1 MNSEKT
7 RGDTLL
13 EILITVVI
21 TSVALLGIAK
31 LQISSLQSS
40 SQAGLRS
47 LATDLAASLAARM
60 RANTVSDNNYISA
73 VAANCT
79 VPINVCAMLPDGI
92 RGDVDDCSG
101 TQVAIY
107 DLWET
112 RCSNGV
118 KTILPQGTLA
128 VSCTDS
134 NLADADL
141 CSHNSQFNIAIAWT
155 TPQGTEDVVM
165 SFNLGSAL

>member
-1 MNSEKT
+1 MNSRKIK
-7 RGDTLL
+7 GDTLL

-31 LQISSLQSS
+31 LQMSALQSS

-60 RANTVSDNNYISA
+60 RANTASDNNYVSP
-73 VAANCT
+73 VAANCAAPANT
-79 VPINVCAMLPDGI
+79 CAMLPDGI
-92 RGDVDDCSG
+92 RGNVDDCSG
-101 TQVAIY
+101 AQVAIY

-134 NLADADL
+134 DLVDADL
-141 CSHNSQFNIAIAWT
+141 CSDNSQYRIAISWT
-155 TPQGTEDVVM
+155 TQQGTEDIAM